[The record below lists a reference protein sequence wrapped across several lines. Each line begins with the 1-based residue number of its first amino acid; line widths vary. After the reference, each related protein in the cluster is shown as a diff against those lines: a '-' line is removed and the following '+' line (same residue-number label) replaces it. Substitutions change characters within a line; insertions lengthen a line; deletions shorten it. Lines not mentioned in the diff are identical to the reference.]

1 MWSYCVHWIYF
12 CTNVSGDDMST
23 ILKPGEALSHGRIMP
38 PRTEESKTIND
49 QIDAFFKNGGH
60 VDQVEPG
67 KSGMKDGAK
76 YKFSI

>member
-1 MWSYCVHWIYF
+1 
-12 CTNVSGDDMST
+12 MST

-49 QIDAFFKNGGH
+49 QINEFFGHGGK
-60 VDQVEPG
+60 VEQIETG
-67 KSGMKDGAK
+67 KSGVKDGAK

>member
-1 MWSYCVHWIYF
+1 
-12 CTNVSGDDMST
+12 MSNL
-23 ILKPGEALSHGRIMP
+23 LKPGEALSYGRIMP

-49 QIDAFFKNGGH
+49 QINEFFGHGGK
-60 VDQVEPG
+60 VEQIEAG

>member
-1 MWSYCVHWIYF
+1 
-12 CTNVSGDDMST
+12 MST
-23 ILKPGEALSHGRIMP
+23 VLKLGEALSHGRIMP

-49 QIDAFFKNGGH
+49 QINEFFGHGGK
-60 VDQVEPG
+60 VEQIEAG

>member
-1 MWSYCVHWIYF
+1 
-12 CTNVSGDDMST
+12 MST

-38 PRTEESKTIND
+38 PRTEESKTINE

-60 VDQVEPG
+60 VEEVKTG

>member
-1 MWSYCVHWIYF
+1 
-12 CTNVSGDDMST
+12 MSVL
-23 ILKPGEALSHGRIMP
+23 IKPGEALSHVRIMP

-67 KSGMKDGAK
+67 QAA
-76 YKFSI
+76 